1 MELNSG
7 VVLSTTGGF
16 SSYNPPVGDAILAH
30 ECIILM
36 VSTMRNSIVRKESI
50 LLCISF
56 SLTLCL
62 NISDHKNTMFF
73 KDLGDLYLKN
83 RKIGFWEGPFQNFIG
98 WTGCDAQNG
107 STDIFVFGNI
117 PCRVELTPAYQKH
130 FSSQSRRRENPDDAV
145 PFGLQSFE
153 DVNGSVG
160 IFFDIVLFAVGKEK
174 GNNRI
179 DENGIERIVTQ

>member
-1 MELNSG
+1 
-7 VVLSTTGGF
+7 
-16 SSYNPPVGDAILAH
+16 
-30 ECIILM
+30 
-36 VSTMRNSIVRKESI
+36 MRNSIVRKESR

-130 FSSQSRRRENPDDAV
+130 FSSQSLRRENP
-145 PFGLQSFE
+145 GRCCSFRASE
-153 DVNGSVG
+153 LRGCEWLCRY
-160 IFFDIVLFAVGKEK
+160 IFRYRFVCRRQREGEQP
-174 GNNRI
+174 N
-179 DENGIERIVTQ
+179 